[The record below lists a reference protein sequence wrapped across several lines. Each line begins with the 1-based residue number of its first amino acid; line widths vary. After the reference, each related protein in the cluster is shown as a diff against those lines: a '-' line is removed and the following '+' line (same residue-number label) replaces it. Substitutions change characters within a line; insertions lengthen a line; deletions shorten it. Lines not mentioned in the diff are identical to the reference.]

1 MILSFSIPFRLHCSS
16 LFAPLRFH
24 RAFLNCMAVAI
35 GYAPARRVE
44 GLIDSAGLDQ
54 SRRGN
59 LSAVSKSGRIAVL
72 LGAVATFGV
81 LVPLCG
87 SGQTEANEKVA
98 GQGSERPALE
108 YREGGIIRGPTAAR
122 RLAVVF
128 TGHGFAEGGEVILN
142 ELGKH
147 KGKGSF
153 FLTGGFLT
161 NTNFKP
167 LVQRIVREGHYLGP
181 HSDKHV
187 LYCPWEGPKKTLV
200 THAEFRADM
209 ESNLGKIERFG
220 IPRRQIRYFLPP
232 YEHYNQEIVDW
243 SKAMGL
249 TVVNFT
255 PGTRSNADYT
265 GEAEKNF
272 VSSQTIFDSIV
283 ARENQ
288 DINGLN
294 GFLLLV
300 HIGSGPG
307 RVDKFPARFG
317 ELLDY
322 LAGKGYQFVRADELL
337 ETK

>member
-1 MILSFSIPFRLHCSS
+1 M
-16 LFAPLRFH
+16 
-24 RAFLNCMAVAI
+24 
-35 GYAPARRVE
+35 
-44 GLIDSAGLDQ
+44 
-54 SRRGN
+54 
-59 LSAVSKSGRIAVL
+59 SKRGRIAVL
-72 LGAVATFGV
+72 VVASLG
-81 LVPLCG
+81 LLLPLCG
-87 SGQTEANEKVA
+87 LGRSA
-98 GQGSERPALE
+98 GNGKGASQGSERIDVEL
-108 YREGGIIRGPTAAR
+108 REGGIIRGPTSAR
-122 RLAVVF
+122 RLALVF

-153 FLTGGFLT
+153 FFTGDFLT
-161 NTNFKP
+161 NTSFKP

-200 THAEFRADM
+200 THAEFRADL

-220 IPRRQIRYFLPP
+220 ISRRQIRYFLPP

-243 SKAMGL
+243 AKERGL
-249 TVVNFT
+249 TLVNYT

-272 VSSQTIFDSIV
+272 VSSQAIFDSIV
-283 ARENQ
+283 AREKN
-288 DINGLN
+288 DPKGLN
-294 GFLLLV
+294 GFMLLL

-307 RVDKFPARFG
+307 RRDKFPMWFG

-322 LAGKGYQFVRADELL
+322 LGGKDYQFVRVDELL
-337 ETK
+337 EAK

>member
-1 MILSFSIPFRLHCSS
+1 MT
-16 LFAPLRFH
+16 
-24 RAFLNCMAVAI
+24 
-35 GYAPARRVE
+35 
-44 GLIDSAGLDQ
+44 
-54 SRRGN
+54 
-59 LSAVSKSGRIAVL
+59 VL
-72 LGAVATFGV
+72 LATIACLGVPGPIGGFAQPASSGASA
-81 LVPLCG
+81 
-87 SGQTEANEKVA
+87 SQSA
-98 GQGSERPALE
+98 ERRDLE
-108 YREGGIIRGPTAAR
+108 LREGGIIRGPKSAR

-153 FLTGGFLT
+153 FFTGDFLT

-167 LVQRIVREGHYLGP
+167 LVQRIIREGHYLGP

-232 YEHYNQEIVDW
+232 YEHFNQEIVDW
-243 SKAMGL
+243 SKELGL
-249 TVVNFT
+249 TLVNFT

-272 VSSQTIFDSIV
+272 VSSQAIFDSIV
-283 ARENQ
+283 AKEKK
-288 DINGLN
+288 DSKGLN
-294 GFLLLV
+294 GFMLLV

-307 RVDKFPARFG
+307 RRDKFPAWFG
-317 ELLDY
+317 ELLDC
-322 LAGKGYQFVRADELL
+322 LGSKGYQFVRVDELL
-337 ETK
+337 EAK

>member
-1 MILSFSIPFRLHCSS
+1 
-16 LFAPLRFH
+16 
-24 RAFLNCMAVAI
+24 MAVLVGAI
-35 GYAPARRVE
+35 AA
-44 GLIDSAGLDQ
+44 LA
-54 SRRGN
+54 
-59 LSAVSKSGRIAVL
+59 
-72 LGAVATFGV
+72 V
-81 LVPLCG
+81 LVPLRG
-87 SGQTEANEKVA
+87 SGQAAISEKAVGVA
-98 GQGSERPALE
+98 AERPDLE
-108 YREGGIIRGPTAAR
+108 YREGGIIRGPTSAR
-122 RLAVVF
+122 RLALVF
-128 TGHGFAEGGEVILN
+128 TGHGYAEGGETTLN

-153 FLTGGFLT
+153 FLTGEFLT
-161 NTNFKP
+161 NTSFQP
-167 LVQRIVREGHYLGP
+167 LIQRMVKEGHYLGP

-200 THAEFRADM
+200 THAEFQADLL
-209 ESNLGKIERFG
+209 SNLGKIERFG
-220 IPRRQIRYFLPP
+220 IPRPQIRYFLPP
-232 YEHYNQEIVDW
+232 YEYYNQEIVDW

-272 VSSQTIFDSIV
+272 VSSRAIFESIV
-283 ARENQ
+283 AWENR

-307 RVDKFPARFG
+307 RTDKFPARFR

-322 LAGKGYQFVRADELL
+322 LAGRGYQFVRVDELL
-337 ETK
+337 EPK

>member
-1 MILSFSIPFRLHCSS
+1 MTWVL
-16 LFAPLRFH
+16 
-24 RAFLNCMAVAI
+24 AVIACL
-35 GYAPARRVE
+35 GVPRPPGGLAQPAVS
-44 GLIDSAGLDQ
+44 GASAGQ
-54 SRRGN
+54 S
-59 LSAVSKSGRIAVL
+59 A
-72 LGAVATFGV
+72 
-81 LVPLCG
+81 
-87 SGQTEANEKVA
+87 
-98 GQGSERPALE
+98 ERHDVEL
-108 YREGGIIRGPTAAR
+108 REGGIIRGPTSAR

-153 FLTGGFLT
+153 FFTGDFLT
-161 NTNFKP
+161 NTSFKP
-167 LVQRIVREGHYLGP
+167 LIQRIVREGHYLGP

-200 THAEFRADM
+200 TRAEFRADL

-220 IPRRQIRYFLPP
+220 VPRRQIRYFLPP

-243 SKAMGL
+243 AKELGL
-249 TVVNFT
+249 TLVNFT

-272 VSSQTIFDSIV
+272 VSSQAIFDSIIGK
-283 ARENQ
+283 EKN
-288 DINGLN
+288 DPNGLN
-294 GFLLLV
+294 GFILLV

-322 LAGKGYQFVRADELL
+322 LAGKGYQFVRVDELL
-337 ETK
+337 EPM